1 MDIKEMITSVV
12 GKISADNNLLAKF
25 KKSPSSVVK
34 SLLSKLG
41 ISKDSLTKDLINK
54 VVEGVKAK
62 LNIDVA
68 TSLLGKIKGLFG
80 KK

>member
-1 MDIKEMITSVV
+1 MDIKDMITSVV
-12 GKISADNNLLAKF
+12 GKLDGDSNMIAKF
-25 KKSPSSVVK
+25 KKNPTSVVK

-41 ISKDSLTKDLINK
+41 ISKESLTKDIINK

-62 LNIDVA
+62 LNIDTAV
-68 TSLLGKIKGLFG
+68 SLFSKISGLFG

>member
-12 GKISADNNLLAKF
+12 GKISDDSNLLAKF
-25 KKSPSSVVK
+25 KKNPSSVVK

-41 ISKDSLTKDLINK
+41 ISKETLTKDLINK

-62 LNIDVA
+62 LGIDTA
-68 TSLLGKIKGLFG
+68 TSLLGKLSGLFG